1 MVTSRTWGAVAVIL
15 ACVAMPVTHGL
26 AEPTAPQAA
35 GSSITNSGTA
45 KPVEI
50 KPTPEQKAIIDA
62 DAAVPCDQPA
72 VKIDANLKNRD
83 GTLNPNFAKPN
94 GRFMGKHQEYLARGK
109 QGPIGV
115 LFLGDSITEG
125 WNQGG
130 KNIWKNYVEKYN
142 AANFGISGDR
152 TQHVLWRIENGELDG
167 ISPKLVI
174 LMIGTNNIRSSAGE
188 ILKGDLKIVEM
199 IHTKLPNAR
208 LLVLGIFP
216 RGSDPANPRVKADR
230 EKIKTVNEGLA
241 KLDDGGR
248 TRYLDIGGHFLDADG
263 KLPKEIMPDALHPNE
278 TGYQIWS
285 TAMEPLMEEM
295 LK

>member
-1 MVTSRTWGAVAVIL
+1 MVTSRKWGAVAVIL

-35 GSSITNSGTA
+35 DSSITNSGTA

-94 GRFMGKHQEYLARGK
+94 GRFMGKHQEHLARGK
-109 QGPIGV
+109 QSPIGV
-115 LFLGDSITEG
+115 LLLGDSITEG

-188 ILKGDLKIVEM
+188 IL
-199 IHTKLPNAR
+199 R
-208 LLVLGIFP
+208 GIS
-216 RGSDPANPRVKADR
+216 RSWR
-230 EKIKTVNEGLA
+230 
-241 KLDDGGR
+241 
-248 TRYLDIGGHFLDADG
+248 
-263 KLPKEIMPDALHPNE
+263 
-278 TGYQIWS
+278 
-285 TAMEPLMEEM
+285 
-295 LK
+295 